1 MIIRKPNLKWLRG
14 VDWNR
19 GSRRD
24 LTLVIAGACL
34 FLILGSLFVDLAVL
48 EEERKMPD
56 FVSMQ
61 NVGERKQ
68 AFFEYML
75 PFAEE
80 ANDKILKQRSEV
92 QALMAEFLRKGRLT
106 RRASARVDD
115 LLEEYQ
121 FDPLDAFEE
130 QTFKDLLSRVDEI
143 PPSLALSQAA
153 LESAWGS
160 SRFAREGNN
169 LFGMWCYEP
178 GCGIVPSRR
187 PTGKSYEVTRYDS
200 PKESFAAYI
209 RNLNTSRHYVGMRA
223 IRRALRSNDVELSGY
238 DLASGLDRYSQEG
251 WVYISKVQSL
261 IQSNKLDR
269 FD

>member
-1 MIIRKPNLKWLRG
+1 MIRKPNLKWLRG
-14 VDWNR
+14 VDWNKR
-19 GSRRD
+19 SGRD
-24 LTLVIAGACL
+24 LAVIIAGACL
-34 FLILGSLFVDLAVL
+34 FLILGSLFMDLMIR
-48 EEERKMPD
+48 EEEPEMPD
-56 FVSMQ
+56 FALIE
-61 NVGERKQ
+61 NIDERKL

-80 ANDKILKQRSEV
+80 ANDRILGQRAEGET
-92 QALMAEFLRKGRLT
+92 LMAKFLRKGKLT
-106 RRASARVDD
+106 SREKAKIDS

-121 FDPLDAFEE
+121 FDPVDSFEE

-143 PPSLALSQAA
+143 PPSLVLSQAA

-160 SRFAREGNN
+160 SRFAREGYN

-187 PTGKSYEVTRYDS
+187 AAGKSYEVTKYES
-200 PKESFAAYI
+200 PKDSFAAYI
-209 RNLNTSRHYVGMRA
+209 KNLNTNRHYVGMRS

-238 DLASGLDRYSQEG
+238 DLAAGLDRYSQEG
-251 WVYISKVQSL
+251 WTYISKVQSL
-261 IQSNKLDR
+261 IWSNKLNR